1 MSQVFYL
8 MASSHEQLFQG
19 LVWSDGIIS
28 EEIFFLVRAKI
39 IVDIMLPSVEMIT
52 LQCKFYVILSI

>member
-1 MSQVFYL
+1 

-19 LVWSDGIIS
+19 LAWSYDIIS

-39 IVDIMLPSVEMIT
+39 IVDIILPSVEVIT
-52 LQCKFYVILSI
+52 LQC